1 MNKIVSKEEWFAAQ
15 REHLKKE
22 KRLTHQREE
31 VAAARRALPW
41 VKVEKNYKFRGPGE
55 VETLSELFK
64 DRSQLIV
71 YHFMLAPHQEE
82 GCSGCSFMMDNLPAE
97 LSHLNQKDVSFVAV
111 SRAPIER
118 IEAFKRRMGWKNFK
132 WVSSFESDFNED
144 FEVTHAP
151 EDAKAGK
158 AFYNFGTI
166 QLKEGG
172 EEPGIS
178 VFYKDEDG
186 NIYHTYSM
194 FARGLDLLLG
204 TYHYLDLTPKGR
216 DEQGAMNWVKHHD
229 KY

>member
-1 MNKIVSKEEWFAAQ
+1 M
-15 REHLKKE
+15 
-22 KRLTHQREE
+22 
-31 VAAARRALPW
+31 
-41 VKVEKNYKFRGPGE
+41 KVEKNYKFRGPGE